1 MGEGGEVWGEE
12 GIKSVN
18 LEGYVQA
25 SIPVSSTCG
34 KVMPF
39 NHEF

>member
-1 MGEGGEVWGEE
+1 MWGEE

-18 LEGYVQA
+18 LGIQWIYMYMYMYVQA
-25 SIPVSSTCG
+25 IPVSSTCG

-39 NHEF
+39 N